1 MADDAPFYAQDA
13 GRKLARDF
21 ESRAYDLRAHLKK
34 FTDETGEE
42 AISDG
47 FGLLTE
53 SDELRTEYVDYSSDA
68 AEALNLVH
76 KYLDAVADSLRKV
89 HRNTEIT
96 DEGVAVLFGAKGDG
110 AKK

>member
-13 GRKLARDF
+13 GRKLAREF
-21 ESRAYDLRAHLKK
+21 ELQAYDLRAHLKQFK
-34 FTDETGEE
+34 DKTGEE

-53 SDELRTEYVDYSSDA
+53 SDELRTEYIEYSTDA
-68 AEALNLVH
+68 ADAMKLVH
-76 KYLDAVADSLRKV
+76 TYLDAVADSLRKV
-89 HRNTEIT
+89 HRNTEVT
-96 DEGVAVLFGAKGDG
+96 DDGVAVLFGKKSDG